1 MPASRRPGYHPT
13 KQPLLTMPVDP
24 QLRALDIE
32 IPTQPEV
39 LVKLSLLMADE
50 DIDLQAVSSLVETDM
65 ALAAAVLKAVNS
77 SLYGLRGRV
86 QTVHQALTYLGMRE
100 VAAITFEMGLRA
112 AFPPAVELEPVWSRA
127 AKRGLLMGRAAVSL
141 NLHAWRAQSAGLFA
155 QSGQAVLCLHAPTE
169 YPAMLA
175 RHPGLDLAG
184 LLDEETASF
193 GLSHEVLGSSL
204 CRAWG
209 LAGDVADYVRE
220 RPHPHDVWAQR
231 SQAVRALLALGAV
244 ADAAIAGVELQPIA
258 EEVSE
263 VGGVDASA
271 LAKAVAQHWQRI
283 NDASAED

>member
-1 MPASRRPGYHPT
+1 MTTRP
-13 KQPLLTMPVDP
+13 DP
-24 QLRALDIE
+24 SLRQLDIE
-32 IPTQPEV
+32 LPASPAATMKLSELMGVEDTSIPEV
-39 LVKLSLLMADE
+39 AEVIE
-50 DIDLQAVSSLVETDM
+50 GDLALASAVVRTVNSAMFGVLRRVETV
-65 ALAAAVLKAVNS
+65 AEAVL
-77 SLYGLRGRV
+77 
-86 QTVHQALTYLGMRE
+86 YLGMRE
-100 VAAITFEMGLRA
+100 VAAITLELGLRTQ
-112 AFPPAVELEPVWSRA
+112 FPPSPDMTRIWDTARL
-127 AKRGLLMGRAAVSL
+127 RGLLMGRAAVSL

-155 QSGQAVLCLHAPTE
+155 QSGQAVLCLHAPAE
-169 YPAMLA
+169 YPGMLA

-220 RPHPHDVWAQR
+220 RPHPRDVWSQR
-231 SQAVRALLALGAV
+231 PQAVRALLALGAV
-244 ADAAIAGVELQPIA
+244 ADAAIAGVDMQAIA

-263 VGGVDASA
+263 VSGLDANV